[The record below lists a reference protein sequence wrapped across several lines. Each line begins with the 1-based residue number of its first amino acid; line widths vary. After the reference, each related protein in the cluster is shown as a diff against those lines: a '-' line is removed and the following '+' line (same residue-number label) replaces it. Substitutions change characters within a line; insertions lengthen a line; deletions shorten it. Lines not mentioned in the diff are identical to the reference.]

1 MVKTRKPA
9 KSAKDVYQ
17 KVDDLPEVKK
27 KAYNSI
33 LEDFDRQVASRIEQM
48 NSAVEALQK
57 QVTSQF
63 RVAKVRL
70 PKAVREDKAE
80 NYYYNEN
87 DEEEAIESK
96 LNMTVELAKVAVEIS
111 KEVSNDVKNNVKS
124 STTKAKRTRASKKNS
139 SILSHG
145 PSLTSTGVRKSTRKR
160 TTSTGFPETPLAS
173 STLTAAALGITST
186 AIKPTSRARGMITPK
201 FDPATPLTKTAMRTQ
216 RPDEK
221 FLVSMN
227 GSPVYVAKG
236 KAKAK
241 DNVIPLPIGGGKTLI
256 VPADNPEVQ
265 PYLQKLIKTCMGI
278 MNNEKS

>member
-1 MVKTRKPA
+1 
-9 KSAKDVYQ
+9 
-17 KVDDLPEVKK
+17 
-27 KAYNSI
+27 
-33 LEDFDRQVASRIEQM
+33 M

-124 STTKAKRTRASKKNS
+124 STKGKRTRASKKNS

-173 STLTAAALGITST
+173 STLTAAALGILF
-186 AIKPTSRARGMITPK
+186 AFKLPTYLTIICK
-201 FDPATPLTKTAMRTQ
+201 FKYICTHFQ
-216 RPDEK
+216 
-221 FLVSMN
+221 V
-227 GSPVYVAKG
+227 
-236 KAKAK
+236 
-241 DNVIPLPIGGGKTLI
+241 
-256 VPADNPEVQ
+256 
-265 PYLQKLIKTCMGI
+265 
-278 MNNEKS
+278 